1 MSYRSVESKIRDVMT
16 KKDFNVTSTK
26 SQSDDETQTGPDP
39 VDNDIPTDH
48 SRTMP
53 QPQNHDE
60 VKKTG
65 GDLIKHNLVRA
76 MTIQRKLKLI
86 DND

>member
-1 MSYRSVESKIRDVMT
+1 MT

-26 SQSDDETQTGPDP
+26 SQPDDETQVGPDP

-48 SRTMP
+48 SRTKP

-65 GDLIKHNLVRA
+65 GDLIKYNLVRA